1 MIFGYITLF
10 VAFFL
15 SAVAAYYSVLGLVAI
30 FSAAAIPVIIMGG
43 ALETGK
49 VVAAMWLHRN
59 WHRAPWTYKA
69 YLLPSLL
76 ALMLL
81 TSMGTFGYLSKAH
94 SDQSLVSGDVQ
105 SKIAIYDEKIRI
117 SRENIDANRAALKQL
132 DAAVDQIMGRSTTE
146 QGAERSVQIRRQ
158 QAPERQRLI
167 REIEAEQKKISE
179 LNEARA
185 PIAAEVRKV
194 EAEVGPIKYIA
205 ALLYGDNPE
214 NNLLE
219 SAVRWVIILIVIVF
233 DPLAIVLI
241 LAGTRHLEWERTTRS
256 EINPDYL
263 KTIVESKSESV
274 IESISDIPKPV
285 EPIPET
291 TAVEQ
296 PKQVD
301 SIPELIPDPPKPVE
315 QVYLTQPWRD
325 HVPGIR
331 VPHQVYQPQNIELTE
346 GKQLSQEEIGLIRTA
361 IIEKEHNRE
370 YEQVSRDH
378 VRIDGQIFH
387 KDVLQHNGY
396 GHILKEVSRNNF
408 APVTF
413 GRSWPDSPE
422 KGDMHVDIANLP
434 SRLYKF
440 NGDNWIEVNKELSD
454 LYTHNAAYILFLI
467 EKIENRELSLEDLT
481 EAESDMIM
489 EYLKNAKSINNSTG

>member
-1 MIFGYITLF
+1 MLFGYVTLF
-10 VAFFL
+10 VAFIL

-30 FSAAAIPVIIMGG
+30 FSAAAIPVIVMGG

-49 VVAAMWLHRN
+49 VIAAMWLHRN
-59 WHRAPWTYKA
+59 WQRAPWTYKA

-94 SDQSLVSGDVQ
+94 SDQSLVSGDVT
-105 SKIAIYDEKIRI
+105 SKMAIYDEKIRI
-117 SRENIDANRAALKQL
+117 SRENIDASRAALKQL

-219 SAVRWVIILIVIVF
+219 SAVRWVIVLIVTVF

-241 LAGTRHLEWERTTRS
+241 LAGTRHLEWERAARVSKPTAPDNTDIVAVDEPTTTS
-256 EINPDYL
+256 
-263 KTIVESKSESV
+263 TSTTSTTTTS
-274 IESISDIPKPV
+274 SSTTTTTTTTT
-285 EPIPET
+285 EP
-291 TAVEQ
+291 
-296 PKQVD
+296 
-301 SIPELIPDPPKPVE
+301 PPIE
-315 QVYLTQPWRD
+315 QVYLARPGTWFKWAPLPSETSTTTTEPVEYNIINDQYIEINGKTMSQSALANSEYSHLLPEIKRRSNELFDTQP
-325 HVPGIR
+325 P
-331 VPHQVYQPQNIELTE
+331 
-346 GKQLSQEEIGLIRTA
+346 A
-361 IIEKEHNRE
+361 
-370 YEQVSRDH
+370 
-378 VRIDGQIFH
+378 
-387 KDVLQHNGY
+387 
-396 GHILKEVSRNNF
+396 
-408 APVTF
+408 TF
-413 GRSWPDSPE
+413 GVNYPANPM
-422 KGDMHVDIANLP
+422 KGHLHVHTGVLP
-434 SRLYKF
+434 SKLYKY
-440 NGDNWIEVNKELSD
+440 NGTTWIEVDKSISD
-454 LYTHNAAYILFLI
+454 SYTSNEQYIKFLI
-467 EKIENRELSLEDLT
+467 GQLDQNIITVDDLT
-481 EAESDMIM
+481 VAEQEMVS
-489 EYLKNAKSINNSTG
+489 EYLKNNPNA